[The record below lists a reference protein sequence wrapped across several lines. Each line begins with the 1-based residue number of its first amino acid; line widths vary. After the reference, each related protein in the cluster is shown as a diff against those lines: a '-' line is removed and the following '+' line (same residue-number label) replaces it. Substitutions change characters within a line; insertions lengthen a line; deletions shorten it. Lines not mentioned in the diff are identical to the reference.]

1 MTSNQE
7 SQQPNS
13 PRVDLF
19 TEQVLFDTWQIGSHG
34 DIARLSIQFFIGTAV
49 IDIWHSGW
57 SHEHDEWL
65 PKRHLLHL
73 DISAKRLPKLAS
85 APPALRA
92 LASNRASSR
101 PAGLLELNSRRKV
114 RTHSTQLIRRF
125 RRRDTCPTLHASQPR
140 ALAAARKAGLKVTG
154 IRPDGTLMVRDGD
167 SPQNE
172 IAASIP
178 NGQATDPSRWEDVE
192 A

>member
-34 DIARLSIQFFIGTAV
+34 DIARLSIQFFIRTAV
-49 IDIWHSGW
+49 IDIWHWGW
-57 SHEHDEWL
+57 SHEHDEWG

-85 APPALRA
+85 A
-92 LASNRASSR
+92 LASATRFGLEQGVI
-101 PAGLLELNSRRKV
+101 PAGWAVGTEFAKE
-114 RTHSTQLIRRF
+114 STEAQHPT
-125 RRRDTCPTLHASQPR
+125 DTQVQTP
-140 ALAAARKAGLKVTG
+140 
-154 IRPDGTLMVRDGD
+154 
-167 SPQNE
+167 
-172 IAASIP
+172 
-178 NGQATDPSRWEDVE
+178 
-192 A
+192 